1 MSSHATQTPAT
12 AADSSTPKVNGT
24 TSSSPHHTSDTFRP
38 LVKKLALAFD
48 LGILPNVS
56 RAEAKSPAAQGS
68 EQEGYPSR
76 KRPPGPPL
84 TSQDLYSLFE
94 HLADLNFTSSH
105 ANHAQIGAALTSLR
119 MTGLDRDPEALAIVS
134 EIFLKSCLR
143 IEVDQKGA
151 GRDKGKEKETAD
163 DEEEGYDGLVD
174 IVGTGGDGQ
183 DTFNVSTTAA
193 MVAAGVPGVRVCKV
207 SRTISDA

>member
-1 MSSHATQTPAT
+1 
-12 AADSSTPKVNGT
+12 
-24 TSSSPHHTSDTFRP
+24 
-38 LVKKLALAFD
+38 
-48 LGILPNVS
+48 
-56 RAEAKSPAAQGS
+56 
-68 EQEGYPSR
+68 
-76 KRPPGPPL
+76 
-84 TSQDLYSLFE
+84 
-94 HLADLNFTSSH
+94 
-105 ANHAQIGAALTSLR
+105 